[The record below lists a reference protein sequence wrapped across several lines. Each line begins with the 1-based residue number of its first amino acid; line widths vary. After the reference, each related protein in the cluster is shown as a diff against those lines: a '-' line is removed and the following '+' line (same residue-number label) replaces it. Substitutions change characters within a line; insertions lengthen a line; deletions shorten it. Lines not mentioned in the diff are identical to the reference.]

1 MLTLTRNVG
10 ETIIIGSNIK
20 VAVADV
26 RGNTVRL
33 SIDAPREIK
42 ILREEVHQRIVQAE
56 QIAAQVAAQAV
67 AAIASAG
74 TPSLADLSDDTD
86 TPNDNL
92 TNTADASEVADAAEA
107 PDDAAGAPVVGTGGW
122 THAEAKT
129 HTLVER
135 LLERC
140 ATYGGTTCTT
150 NPDLAHDDWCE
161 RCLAAEVLV
170 TAGLGT

>member
-10 ETIIIGSNIK
+10 ETIIIGSNIR

-42 ILREEVHQRIVQAE
+42 ILREEVHQRILQAE
-56 QIAAQVAAQAV
+56 QIAAQVAADAI
-67 AAIASAG
+67 AALASAG
-74 TPSLADLSDDTD
+74 TPSVADLSEDV
-86 TPNDNL
+86 P
-92 TNTADASEVADAAEA
+92 ASPGEVAEEPATDA
-107 PDDAAGAPVVGTGGW
+107 DTTTSGW
-122 THAEAKT
+122 THAEAKQ

-140 ATYGGTTCTT
+140 ATYGGTPCATK
-150 NPDLAHDDWCE
+150 PDLAHEDWCE
-161 RCLAAEVLV
+161 RCLAAEALV
-170 TAGLGT
+170 AAGLTGSST